1 MPSSIDR
8 SLGHWCSLVGQQYFH
23 VLRERLA
30 HLNIDRRYSVLVY
43 LAEAQESISQQELAN
58 KLYMDKVAVVRAVD
72 HLSGLGYLR
81 RTVCAEDRRKHH
93 LELLPK
99 ALPVVQQI
107 IAAYSE
113 INDIAFKGM
122 SAARRASFIKELS
135 GILGRLDEAGMPPA
149 KNMKQPQ

>member
-1 MPSSIDR
+1 MPSTTAR
-8 SLGHWCSLVGQQYFH
+8 SLGYWCSLVGQQYFNA
-23 VLRERLA
+23 LRERLA

-43 LAEAQESISQQELAN
+43 LAETEGAISQQELAN
-58 KLYMDKVAVVRAVD
+58 ELHMDKVAVVRAVD

-81 RTVCAEDRRKHH
+81 RTVCPDDRRKHH

-99 ALPVVQQI
+99 ARPVVQQI
-107 IAAYSE
+107 IAAYGE

-135 GILGRLDEAGMPPA
+135 AMLGRLDASA
-149 KNMKQPQ
+149 SNTKQPQ